1 MSSSSGSMRP
11 GKIVCIGQNYHAH
24 IKELKSEVPTEPVIF
39 LKPSSALIGNGGQI
53 VLPPELGRVDY
64 EGELAVIIGKRA
76 KHVSAKEALKHV
88 EAAAVFNDV
97 TARDVQSKARKAGLP
112 WSLAKGMDTF
122 APMSEP
128 RPIDSIPD
136 LRTLKVQTTLNGEL
150 RQDGRTGDMIFPVE
164 DLIAYISRFMVLE
177 PGDVIATGT
186 PEGVG
191 AIRDGDVV
199 DIEIKGVGRLTN
211 KVKGT

>member
-1 MSSSSGSMRP
+1 MMRA
-11 GKIVCIGQNYHAH
+11 GKVVCIGQNYHAH

-39 LKPSSALIGNGGQI
+39 LKPASALIGNDDPI
-53 VLPPELGRVDY
+53 LLPRGIGRIDY
-64 EGELAVIIGKRA
+64 EGELAVIIGKSARR
-76 KHVSAKEALKHV
+76 VSPKAALKHV

-122 APMSEP
+122 APMSAPKPLEEVG
-128 RPIDSIPD
+128 D
-136 LRTLKVQTTLNGEL
+136 LRALKVQTRLNGDM
-150 RQDGRTGDMIFPVE
+150 RQDGRTADMIFPVE
-164 DLIAYISRFMVLE
+164 ELVAYISKYMTLE

-191 AIRDGDVV
+191 PLKDGDR
-199 DIEIKGVGRLTN
+199 IEIVIPGVGKLSNPVVNATD
-211 KVKGT
+211 

>member
-1 MSSSSGSMRP
+1 MRP

-24 IKELKSEVPTEPVIF
+24 IKELKSEVPSEPVIF
-39 LKPSSALIGNGGQI
+39 LKPGSAMIANGEPI
-53 VLPPELGRVDY
+53 TLPPGLGRIDY
-64 EGELAVIIGKRA
+64 EGELAVIIGKKAKNVTVQRA
-76 KHVSAKEALKHV
+76 LRHV

-97 TARDVQSKARKAGLP
+97 TARDVQSIARKAGLP

-128 RPIDSIPD
+128 KPISEVGD
-136 LRTLKVQTTLNGEL
+136 LKALKVQTRLNGEL
-150 RQDGRTGDMIFPVE
+150 RQDGRTADMIFPVE
-164 DLIAYISRFMVLE
+164 ELVAYISKYMVLE

-191 AIRDGDVV
+191 PIKDGDVV
-199 DIEIKGVGRLTN
+199 EIEIKGVGKLTN
-211 KVKGT
+211 HVMAR

>member
-1 MSSSSGSMRP
+1 MRT
-11 GKIVCIGQNYHAH
+11 GKVVCIGQNYHAH

-39 LKPSSALIGNGGQI
+39 LKPSSAMVRDGEPII
-53 VLPPELGRVDY
+53 LPPGLGRIDY
-64 EGELAVIIGKRA
+64 EGELAVIIGRSA
-76 KHVSAKEALKHV
+76 RHVPIKSALKYV

-122 APMSEP
+122 APMSDP
-128 RPIDSIPD
+128 KPIEEVGD
-136 LRTLKVQTTLNGEL
+136 LGALRVQTRLSGEL
-150 RQDGRTGDMIFPVE
+150 RQDGRTSDMIFPVE
-164 DLIAYISRFMVLE
+164 ELVAYISKYMTLE

-191 AIRDGDVV
+191 PLRDGDV
-199 DIEIKGVGRLTN
+199 IEITIPGVGRLSNPVTEDRR
-211 KVKGT
+211 

>member
-1 MSSSSGSMRP
+1 MRA
-11 GKIVCIGQNYHAH
+11 GKVVCIGQNYHAH

-39 LKPSSALIGNGGQI
+39 LKPASALIGNDDPI
-53 VLPPELGRVDY
+53 LLPRGIGRIDY
-64 EGELAVIIGKRA
+64 EGELAVIIGKSARR
-76 KHVSAKEALKHV
+76 VSPKAALKHV

-122 APMSEP
+122 APMSAPKPLEEVG
-128 RPIDSIPD
+128 D
-136 LRTLKVQTTLNGEL
+136 LRALKVQTRLNGDM
-150 RQDGRTGDMIFPVE
+150 RQDGRTADMIFPVE
-164 DLIAYISRFMVLE
+164 ELVAYISKYMTLE

-191 AIRDGDVV
+191 PLKDGDR
-199 DIEIKGVGRLTN
+199 IEIVIPGVGKLSNPVVNATD
-211 KVKGT
+211 

>member
-1 MSSSSGSMRP
+1 MRP

-24 IKELKSEVPTEPVIF
+24 IKELKSEVPSEPVLF
-39 LKPSSALIGNGGQI
+39 LKPASAMIANDEPI
-53 VLPPELGRVDY
+53 TLPPGLGRIDY
-64 EGELAVIIGKRA
+64 EGELAVTIGKKA
-76 KHVSAKEALKHV
+76 KNVTIQGALKYV

-97 TARDVQSKARKAGLP
+97 TARDVQSVARKAGLP

-128 RPIDSIPD
+128 KPISEVED
-136 LRTLKVQTTLNGEL
+136 LKALKVQTRLNGEL
-150 RQDGRTGDMIFPVE
+150 RQDGRTADMIFPVE
-164 DLIAYISRFMVLE
+164 ELVAYISKYMVLE

-191 AIRDGDVV
+191 PIKDGDVV
-199 DIEIKGVGRLTN
+199 QIEIKGVGKLTN
-211 KVKGT
+211 QVMAR

>member
-1 MSSSSGSMRP
+1 MVTMRT
-11 GKIVCIGQNYHAH
+11 GKVVCIGQNYHAH

-39 LKPSSALIGNGGQI
+39 LKPSSALIGNDEPI
-53 VLPPELGRVDY
+53 LLPPGLGRIDY
-64 EGELAVIIGKRA
+64 EGELAVIIGKSARR
-76 KHVSAKEALKHV
+76 VSLKTAMKHV

-122 APMSEP
+122 APMSAPKPLEEVGE
-128 RPIDSIPD
+128 
-136 LRTLKVQTTLNGEL
+136 LAALKVQTRLNGEM
-150 RQDGRTGDMIFPVE
+150 RQNGRTADMIFPVE
-164 DLIAYISRFMVLE
+164 ELVAYISKYMTLE

-191 AIRDGDVV
+191 PLKAGDR
-199 DIEIKGVGRLTN
+199 IEIVIPGVGKLSN
-211 KVKGT
+211 PVSDASQ

>member
-1 MSSSSGSMRP
+1 MRP

-24 IKELKSEVPTEPVIF
+24 IKELKSEVPSEPVIF
-39 LKPSSALIGNGGQI
+39 LKPGSAKIANGEPI
-53 VLPPELGRVDY
+53 TLPPGLGRIDY
-64 EGELAVIIGKRA
+64 EGELAVIIGKKA
-76 KHVSAKEALKHV
+76 KNVTVQEALKHV

-97 TARDVQSKARKAGLP
+97 TARDVQSIARKAGLP

-128 RPIDSIPD
+128 KPIPEVGD
-136 LRTLKVQTTLNGEL
+136 LSALKVQTRLNGEL
-150 RQDGRTGDMIFPVE
+150 RQDGRTADMIFPVE
-164 DLIAYISRFMVLE
+164 ELVAYISKYMTLE

-191 AIRDGDVV
+191 PIKGGDKV
-199 DIEIKGVGRLTN
+199 EILIPGVGRLSNTVRDG
-211 KVKGT
+211 K

>member
-1 MSSSSGSMRP
+1 MRP

-39 LKPSSALIGNGGQI
+39 LKPSSALIANGEQI
-53 VLPPELGRVDY
+53 VLPPDIGRVDY
-64 EGELAVIIGKRA
+64 EGELAIIIGRRT
-76 KHVSAKEALKHV
+76 KHVASNEALRYV

-97 TARDVQSKARKAGLP
+97 TARDVQSKARKSGLP

-122 APMSEP
+122 APMSQP
-128 RPIDSIPD
+128 RPIGDIPD
-136 LRTLKVQTTLNGEL
+136 LGALTVRTRLNGEL
-150 RQDGRTGDMIFPVE
+150 RQDGRTADMIFPLE
-164 DLIAYISRFMVLE
+164 ELIAYISKFMVLE

-191 AIRDGDVV
+191 PIKGGDLVE
-199 DIEIKGVGRLTN
+199 IEIEGVGRLTN
-211 KVKGT
+211 KVKG

>member
-1 MSSSSGSMRP
+1 MRP

-39 LKPSSALIGNGGQI
+39 LKPSSALIANGEQI
-53 VLPPELGRVDY
+53 VLPPDIGRVDY
-64 EGELAVIIGKRA
+64 EGELAIIIGRRT
-76 KHVSAKEALKHV
+76 KHVASNEALRYV

-97 TARDVQSKARKAGLP
+97 TARDVQSKARKSGLP

-122 APMSEP
+122 APMSQP
-128 RPIDSIPD
+128 RPVGDIPD
-136 LRTLKVQTTLNGEL
+136 LGALTVRTRLNGEL
-150 RQDGRTGDMIFPVE
+150 RQDGRTADMIFPVE
-164 DLIAYISRFMVLE
+164 ELIAYISKFMVLE

-191 AIRDGDVV
+191 PIKGGDLVE
-199 DIEIKGVGRLTN
+199 IEIEGVGKLTN
-211 KVKGT
+211 KVKG

>member
-1 MSSSSGSMRP
+1 MRP

-24 IKELKSEVPTEPVIF
+24 IKELKSEVPSEPVIF
-39 LKPSSALIGNGGQI
+39 LKPGSATIANGEPI
-53 VLPPELGRVDY
+53 TLPPGVGRIDY
-64 EGELAVIIGKRA
+64 EGELAVIIGKKA
-76 KHVSAKEALKHV
+76 KNVTVQEALRHV

-97 TARDVQSKARKAGLP
+97 TARDVQSIARKAGLP

-128 RPIDSIPD
+128 KPISEVGD
-136 LRTLKVQTTLNGEL
+136 LAALKVQTRLNGEL
-150 RQDGRTGDMIFPVE
+150 RQDGRTADMIFPVE
-164 DLIAYISRFMVLE
+164 ELVAYISKYMTLE

-191 AIRDGDVV
+191 PIKGGDKV
-199 DIEIKGVGRLTN
+199 EILIPGVGRLSN
-211 KVKGT
+211 AVRDGK